1 MFRKLF
7 SLGSMMLF
15 AAGLSS
21 CYYSGSSYAGAP
33 DYYYNPGHYYGSG
46 WGNLGG
52 SYRSQYDR
60 GFRHGRE
67 QRAAGRSFNYSRG
80 KGGISG
86 IAFDYYRRG
95 YDAGWRSFRP
105 NWRPYRPGYGG
116 GAVVVNRPVHVVRPV
131 HVHRPVYQPSYRPNN
146 RPVYRPNNRPGIH
159 RPTTL
164 PSYGGR
170 PVANPPRRPAAH
182 HNRRGVTPTGIF

>member
-7 SLGSMMLF
+7 SLGSMALF

-46 WGNLGG
+46 WGGLGVD
-52 SYRSQYDR
+52 YRSQYDR

-67 QRAAGRSFNYSRG
+67 QRAAGRNFSYTRG

-86 IAFDYYRRG
+86 LAYDYYRRG

-105 NWRPYRPGYGG
+105 GWRPYQPGYGG
-116 GAVVVNRPVHVVRPV
+116 GVVVNRPVHVVRPPVVVNRPVHVHRPPVVVNRPV
-131 HVHRPVYQPSYRPNN
+131 HVHRPVIVN
-146 RPVYRPNNRPGIH
+146 

-170 PVANPPRRPAAH
+170 PAANPPRRPEPRV
-182 HNRRGVTPTGIF
+182 RRNITPNGLF